1 MNIKVNKS
9 DLLQVLT
16 TAIKAVPTKTATP
29 ILENFLLNV
38 EDGSLSVTASD
49 ANITVIAKCDAEGEG
64 KACIPAKT
72 LRELVGTLPDGE
84 VTVETDD
91 TTATISW
98 GKGHSTIPV
107 FKIEDYP
114 EIKAPEGEGFCMT
127 AELLKKALKHT
138 LPHTATDEL
147 RPQLCGVYFNP
158 TDTGLDL
165 VASDSHTMSVYPIEG
180 EGKPNAPFV
189 LPTNAAT
196 LVRDLGCDVTVTS
209 DGSMLRFDAENLS
222 IQTKQIVGKFPNYKG
237 VIPEANPNAFT
248 FPVAMLMDSIRRV
261 SICANKA
268 SNFIKFTLDTL
279 AGVIIEAQ
287 DLGFGC
293 AAKEELDYG
302 SYQGEK
308 LEIGLRADLILKTL
322 NGLDA
327 EKATMR
333 FADARRAVLVEGEG
347 DPSKAIVM
355 PISVK

>member
-38 EDGSLSVTASD
+38 ENGSLSVTASD
-49 ANITVIAKCDAEGEG
+49 ANITVIAKCEAEGEG

-114 EIKAPEGEGFCMT
+114 EIKAPEGEGFCIGSE
-127 AELLKKALKHT
+127 ALKSALKHT

-222 IQTKQIVGKFPNYKG
+222 IQTKQIIGKFPNYKG

-268 SNFIKFTLDTL
+268 SNYIKFTLDTL

-327 EKATMR
+327 EKAMMR

>member
-38 EDGSLSVTASD
+38 ENGSLSVTASD
-49 ANITVIAKCDAEGEG
+49 ANITVIAKCEAEGEG

-84 VTVETDD
+84 VAVETDD

-127 AELLKKALKHT
+127 AEQLKKALKHT
-138 LPHTATDEL
+138 LPHTSSEEL
-147 RPQLCGVYFNP
+147 RQQLCGVYFNP
-158 TDTGLDL
+158 TGTGLDL

-180 EGKPNAPFV
+180 DGKPGASFI
-189 LPTNAAT
+189 LPANAAA
-196 LVRDLGCDVTVTS
+196 LVRDIGSDLTIKSDESGLSFESENTTIVT
-209 DGSMLRFDAENLS
+209 R
-222 IQTKQIVGKFPNYKG
+222 QIIGKFPNYKG
-237 VIPEANPNAFT
+237 VIPQANPNTFT
-248 FPVAMLMDSIRRV
+248 FPIAMLMDTIRRV
-261 SICANKA
+261 GICANKA
-268 SNFIKFTLDTL
+268 SNFIKLTLDTL
-279 AGVIIEAQ
+279 GGVIVEAQ

-293 AAKEELDYG
+293 AAKEEIDYG
-302 SYQGEK
+302 SYDGEK
-308 LEIGLRADLILKTL
+308 IEIGLRADLILKTL
-322 NGLDA
+322 NVLDA

-347 DPSKAIVM
+347 DPSKIVIM
-355 PISVK
+355 PIQIR